1 MNKQYLCK
9 VCGKSKNLNDVT
21 PSAVIRPEI
30 VKIIKQNIP
39 DWQED
44 GFICNEDLKVFREK
58 YIHSLLEEE
67 KGELSDIEQQVIDS
81 LREHDLITK
90 NVDTTFDEKLTIG
103 QKLSDKMAVYGGSW
117 RFIISFTVVLI
128 IWISVNSYILLTKPF
143 DPFPFILLN
152 LVLSCIAAIQAPII
166 MMSQNRQEAKDRL
179 RAQHDYQINLK
190 AELEIRTLHQK
201 IDHLLSHQWERL
213 IQIQQIQLE
222 IMNEIKESRKK

>member
-9 VCGKSKNLNDVT
+9 VCGKSKNINDVT
-21 PSAVIRPEI
+21 PAAVIRPEI

>member
-9 VCGKSKNLNDVT
+9 VCGKSKNINDVT
-21 PSAVIRPEI
+21 PAAVIRPEI

-166 MMSQNRQEAKDRL
+166 MMSQNRQ
-179 RAQHDYQINLK
+179 
-190 AELEIRTLHQK
+190 
-201 IDHLLSHQWERL
+201 
-213 IQIQQIQLE
+213 
-222 IMNEIKESRKK
+222 